1 MATPDVLVSE
11 PSFALVTVL
20 LKGAS
25 LKLRKGIACHPW
37 AIRFARA
44 VGGSDIGSIKIAASI
59 VANQNSYRKKN
70 VKKSKVRTSLEEGGF
85 SRSVKKPT
93 SLSERKPT
101 RHPTQQR
108 ARSKQQPSQQI
119 CSLAAFHGL
128 PPTHSP

>member
-11 PSFALVTVL
+11 LSFALVTVL

-44 VGGSDIGSIKIAASI
+44 DGGSDIGLIKIAASI

-70 VKKSKVRTSLEEGGF
+70 VKNLRCI
-85 SRSVKKPT
+85 SRLRKADSV
-93 SLSERKPT
+93 
-101 RHPTQQR
+101 
-108 ARSKQQPSQQI
+108 AR
-119 CSLAAFHGL
+119 
-128 PPTHSP
+128 